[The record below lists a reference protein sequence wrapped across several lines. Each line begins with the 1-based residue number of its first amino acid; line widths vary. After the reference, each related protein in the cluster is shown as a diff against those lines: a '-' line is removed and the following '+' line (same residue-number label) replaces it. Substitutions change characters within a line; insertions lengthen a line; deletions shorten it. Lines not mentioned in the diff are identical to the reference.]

1 MMKIRQNLVAG
12 TRQQKLKKKQT
23 DVVATY
29 GVLSLL
35 HEKFL
40 QLITVAQV
48 VKKSSTFYGS
58 WKWIPTFATCR
69 NWTMVCITWIH
80 SLLYIPWLQI
90 SF

>member
-1 MMKIRQNLVAG
+1 MKIRQNLVAG

-29 GVLSLL
+29 DVLSLL

-48 VKKSSTFYGS
+48 VKKFPTFYGS
-58 WKWIPTFATCR
+58 
-69 NWTMVCITWIH
+69 
-80 SLLYIPWLQI
+80 
-90 SF
+90 